1 MTDRNINS
9 YLNQREKFKKL
20 LGLFKQGYPIT
31 KELNSVRSS
40 LEKLSKK
47 FTGYNTYTPQVDN
60 KVIKYIHDKQFLNK
74 YRKYKNS
81 ENGEIPNNREY
92 KEMLNYANSTYGTE
106 NLNMVRNM
114 IVNSMHEPAK
124 KIQSMFRKSRLTNEK
139 YLKLYNKMVSGRS
152 GISHHFPKMESHEKR
167 ILGNNTRNIIL
178 KKRTSNKGAAPAVLT
193 IQRIFRGYKSRN
205 IDPRKQFLMSLSK
218 DSRFDY
224 YVEVLAKLE
233 HKTDVVL
240 SMVRQNAN
248 PLQAITSVIGVCH
261 YKPNPRITVHNVSTV
276 RKFLPSMKKI
286 TPRDYLLAFRKQF
299 SYVAKEYFKMSIRGQ
314 ADYRDRL
321 HSELSGRPCLENL
334 LDSLAKALVKEE
346 FVWVG
351 KTKNYQNNPLLPDN
365 IRYLGF
371 GGNLRK
377 DQRGLINTALK
388 TWKNLPLNWNN
399 KNLNARKNIF
409 WKMIKNLPLAMVY
422 KNDVVNGTLSLYNKN
437 GVKFK
442 KSNLAN
448 QLEYR

>member
-60 KVIKYIHDKQFLNK
+60 KVIKYIQDKQFLNK
-74 YRKYKNS
+74 YRRYK
-81 ENGEIPNNREY
+81 GVEIPNNREY
-92 KEMLNYANSTYGTE
+92 NEMLNYANSKYGTE

-114 IVNSMHEPAK
+114 IVNSMNQPVK
-124 KIQSMFRKSRLTNEK
+124 KIQNTFRKSRLTNEK
-139 YLKLYNKMVSGRS
+139 YLKLYNKMVLGRS
-152 GISHHFPKMESHEKR
+152 GISRHEKR
-167 ILGNNTRNIIL
+167 ILGNNTTRTRNIIL
-178 KKRTSNKGAAPAVLT
+178 NKRTSNKQAAPAVLT

-240 SMVRQNAN
+240 NMVRQNTN

-261 YKPNPRITVHNVSTV
+261 YKPNPRIAVSTV
-276 RKFLPSMKKI
+276 RKFFPSMKKI
-286 TPRDYLLAFRKQF
+286 TPREYLLAFRKQF
-299 SYVAKEYFKMSIRGQ
+299 SYVAKEYFKMSLKGQ

-351 KTKNYQNNPLLPDN
+351 KTKKYQNNPLLPDN

-377 DQRGLINTALK
+377 DQLGLINTALK
-388 TWKNLPLNWNN
+388 TWKNLPLKWNN

-437 GVKFK
+437 GIKFK